1 MRILLLGFGHVG
13 RKLASLLSS
22 EQHLHPGIRQ
32 LEAAVV
38 GIVTLEHGCLY
49 DPHGISLE
57 EALEQYRVQGGF
69 LATTA
74 GSGPRSALDAVNSV
88 DYDVLV
94 ELTTLSIE
102 QGGEPALSYLRAALR
117 RSKHVVCANKGPLA
131 FAYQELRGLARA
143 TGRQLLFE
151 STVMDGAPVFSLAR
165 SGLRGCTVKALS
177 GILNSTTTYVL
188 SQMERG
194 FSLASAVEHAQ
205 QEGFAERQPLHDLEG
220 WDAAAKICVLWN
232 ALADANITPHDVE
245 RTGITHITPAIA
257 QEAVARSRPIRLLA
271 RAWTEAGR
279 PRAVV
284 GPEEIPVSDPLSVVS
299 GTGAALRIETD
310 CMNPILVM
318 QEHPSVLDTAYGVL
332 NDLLLV
338 SETLAP

>member
-13 RKLASLLSS
+13 QKLASLLST
-22 EQHLHPGIRQ
+22 ERHLYPGLRHV
-32 LEAAVV
+32 EMSVV
-38 GIVTLEHGCLY
+38 GIATLEHGFLY
-49 DPHGISLE
+49 DPRGISLE
-57 EALEQYRVQGGF
+57 EALEQHRAGGGF
-69 LATTA
+69 IPTRADPAL
-74 GSGPRSALDAVNSV
+74 RSALDAAESL

-102 QGGEPALSYLRAALR
+102 QRGEPALSHLRAALR

-131 FAYQELRGLARA
+131 FAYRELHDLARA
-143 TGRQLLFE
+143 AGCRLLFE

-165 SGLRGCTVKALS
+165 SGLRGCTVRALS

-194 FSLASAVEHAQ
+194 SSLASAVEQAQ
-205 QEGFAERQPLHDLEG
+205 REGFAERQPRHDLEG

-232 ALADANITPHDVE
+232 ALADGDITPTDVE
-245 RTGITHITPAIA
+245 RTGITHITPELA
-257 QEAVARSRPIRLLA
+257 QQSAERSEPLRLVA
-271 RAWTEAGR
+271 RAWSEAGR
-279 PRAVV
+279 TRAVV
-284 GPEEIPVSDPLSVVS
+284 RPEQIPLNDPLRAVS

-310 CMNPILVM
+310 CMNPILIM

-332 NDLLLV
+332 NDLLTV
-338 SETLAP
+338 SGQLAP